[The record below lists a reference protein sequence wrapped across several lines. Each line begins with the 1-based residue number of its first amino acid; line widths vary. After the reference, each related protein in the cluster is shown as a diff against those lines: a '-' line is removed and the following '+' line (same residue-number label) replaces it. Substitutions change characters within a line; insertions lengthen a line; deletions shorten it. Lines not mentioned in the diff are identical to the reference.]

1 MKTGVLIIAVLLAGC
16 AAAAPPEPVVKTVT
30 VNVPVTVPCKKD
42 IGPEPQYADTDAA
55 LRAAPNLYE
64 RVRLLVAGRLQRIQR
79 EADRIAAYS
88 GCN

>member
-1 MKTGVLIIAVLLAGC
+1 MRRAIILALFLVGC
-16 AAAAPPEPVVKTVT
+16 APSAPPEPVIKTVT

-88 GCN
+88 ACK